1 MRTHLHDTTNS
12 SGVNGTYTTP
22 GKVVDS
28 IFYSSDP
35 AHSARSPLSFSNL
48 LPSFLP
54 TSGAGG
60 ALVGALLL
68 ALTCEH
74 IYALLR
80 AGVRHTLER
89 TLWRGSEEE
98 TTLRRRE
105 WEQRQEAL
113 NHSGLAKDL
122 SSFHHNEKIFKQND
136 LNDPFWASSNGGDV
150 GLSVIQGTSKTE

>member
-1 MRTHLHDTTNS
+1 MRTHVHDPAS
-12 SGVNGTYTTP
+12 HGINGTQTTP

-28 IFYSSDP
+28 ILYSSDP

-48 LPSFLP
+48 LPSLLP

-89 TLWRGSEEE
+89 TLWRGSDEE

-122 SSFHHNEKIFKQND
+122 SSSHQSEKIFKQDDSND
-136 LNDPFWASSNGGDV
+136 SFWNSSSADV